1 MRKSNFMD
9 SKELILNKVKEKF
22 GQAIEAISDFR
33 NDLCFTINRNQIVE
47 LSRFLKEDSEL
58 EFIFCKDVTAIDWA
72 ARKNRFTTVYHI
84 YSFKLNFN
92 LRLKVNID
100 VDPPAV
106 ETITSVWKSAD
117 WYERETFDMYGIKFL
132 NHPDLRRM
140 YMPEGFEH
148 YPLRKDFPVIGIPG
162 SLPLPNKAE

>member
-1 MRKSNFMD
+1 MD

-106 ETITSVWKSAD
+106 ETVTSVWKSAD

>member
-106 ETITSVWKSAD
+106 ETVTSVWKSAD